1 MFRRKWLWAVPVGG
15 AVGLATACHFI
26 ASMPASPHT
35 DHPPHPAMLEYD
47 MSDNRLRTELLKT
60 PLRLE
65 AGHVLL
71 PEGPG
76 LGIELDPAAV
86 ERYRVC

>member
-1 MFRRKWLWAVPVGG
+1 
-15 AVGLATACHFI
+15 
-26 ASMPASPHT
+26 
-35 DHPPHPAMLEYD
+35 MLEYD
-47 MSDNRLRTELLKT
+47 MSDNRLRTELLKV
-60 PLRLE
+60 PLELE

-71 PEGPG
+71 PKGPG

>member
-1 MFRRKWLWAVPVGG
+1 
-15 AVGLATACHFI
+15 
-26 ASMPASPHT
+26 
-35 DHPPHPAMLEYD
+35 MLTPQ
-47 MSDNRLRTELLKT
+47 DNELLTRLLKQ

-76 LGIELDPAAV
+76 LGIDLDPAAV
-86 ERYRVC
+86 ERYRIC

>member
-1 MFRRKWLWAVPVGG
+1 
-15 AVGLATACHFI
+15 
-26 ASMPASPHT
+26 MPASPHT
-35 DHPPHPAMLEYD
+35 DHPPHPSMLEYD
-47 MSDNRLRTELLKT
+47 MSDNRLRTELLKV
-60 PLRLE
+60 PLELE

-71 PEGPG
+71 PAGPG

>member
-1 MFRRKWLWAVPVGG
+1 
-15 AVGLATACHFI
+15 
-26 ASMPASPHT
+26 
-35 DHPPHPAMLEYD
+35 MLEYD

-71 PEGPG
+71 PDGPG
-76 LGIELDPAAV
+76 LGIELDPSVV